1 MGRRSELSIEQRTE
15 AVLSLLRRD
24 EPAAKIARRFG
35 VAEQTLYRWRDQF
48 LDGGKAGLASKN
60 GKGDPRDQK
69 IAQLEQ
75 DVAERDRVVGEM
87 TIVNRVLKKLSGESP

>member
-1 MGRRSELSIEQRTE
+1 
-15 AVLSLLRRD
+15 V
-24 EPAAKIARRFG
+24 G

-48 LDGGKAGLASKN
+48 LDGGKAGLASMN
-60 GKGDPRDQK
+60 GKSDPRDQK

-75 DVAERDRVVGEM
+75 AVAERDRVVGEM